1 MFATWGHAQPV
12 RPETVTTGLQNPWA
26 VAFLPEGR
34 FLVSERAGRMRVIQ
48 PDGKVGAPVAGLPQ
62 VAAGGQGGLLD
73 VLTDSGKGKLI
84 RWLPG

>member
-1 MFATWGHAQPV
+1 MFSTLGHAQPV
-12 RPETVTTGLQNPWA
+12 RPETVATCLQNPWA

>member
-1 MFATWGHAQPV
+1 
-12 RPETVTTGLQNPWA
+12 
-26 VAFLPEGR
+26 
-34 FLVSERAGRMRVIQ
+34 MRVIQ

-73 VLTDSGKGKLI
+73 VLTDSGNGKLI